1 MGKTRHVAAA
11 AMADDE
17 ERAAEL
23 KKKRTFRKFTFRGID
38 LDAMLDLTHD
48 QLMDVL
54 HARARR
60 CVNRGLLLR
69 RPVKQLKKKLLKAK
83 KDCGP
88 YDKPDVVKTHLRNML
103 IIPEMIGSVIGVHN
117 GKVFTS
123 VEVKADMVG
132 HYLGEFSI
140 SYKPVRHGR
149 PGIGA
154 TSSSKFIPLK

>member
-1 MGKTRHVAAA
+1 M
-11 AMADDE
+11 
-17 ERAAEL
+17 RAATAASPSHDVGRPFVSWASL
-23 KKKRTFRKFTFRGID
+23 
-38 LDAMLDLTHD
+38 LTCSA
-48 QLMDVL
+48 LVPAL
-54 HARARR
+54 SA
-60 CVNRGLLLR
+60 
-69 RPVKQLKKKLLKAK
+69 
-83 KDCGP
+83 
-88 YDKPDVVKTHLRNML
+88 
-103 IIPEMIGSVIGVHN
+103 GSVVGVHN

>member
-1 MGKTRHVAAA
+1 
-11 AMADDE
+11 MADDE
-17 ERAAEL
+17 AAQAL
-23 KKKRTFRKFTFRGID
+23 KKKRTFRKFTFRGVD
-38 LDAMLDLTHD
+38 LDALLDLTSE
-48 QLMDVL
+48 QLMDLV

-60 CVNRGLLLR
+60 RFSRGQKRKPLLLI
-69 RPVKQLKKKLLKAK
+69 KKLRKAK

-88 YDKPDVVKTHLRNML
+88 YDKPDVVKTHLRNM
-103 IIPEMIGSVIGVHN
+103 IIVPEMIGSVVGVHN

-140 SYKPVRHGR
+140 TYKPVRHGR